1 MMWYDLS
8 LEESLEARVL
18 RREHAICG
26 AITILGAVAAF
37 SAPTLFLLW
46 LWR

>member
-8 LEESLEARVL
+8 LEESLKARVL
-18 RREHAICG
+18 RREH